1 VEPSQLAVGAGVM
14 PSDGYKPGRCNRTA
28 RVKPEL
34 PLHHCSQPPHH
45 LPAVSTHIHTCA
57 MPSAARIYSLTAT
70 SVESLPAQATAVP
83 PPPPKR
89 GGAYTHGTHPLGA
102 GIPPETPMGARIH
115 ASQAPEAEATGKNK
129 NQNGRNTPIPAPQE
143 NRQKVRTHGQISAN
157 PGATYATEHNARSGS
172 RRHR

>member
-1 VEPSQLAVGAGVM
+1 M

-83 PPPPKR
+83 PPIREGHTPMAHTRWALAYPRKHR
-89 GGAYTHGTHPLGA
+89 WARAYTPVRPPRREPRAKIKTKMGGTRLSRP
-102 GIPPETPMGARIH
+102 
-115 ASQAPEAEATGKNK
+115 
-129 NQNGRNTPIPAPQE
+129 PQE

-157 PGATYATEHNARSGS
+157 PGVTYATEHNARSGS